1 MGEGLRDR
9 VKERYAGAALTVL
22 EGAGAASCCG
32 SAGECGLDSES
43 LGVDWT
49 GGGYSVEE
57 LEMLSQAAGTASL
70 GCGNPTALATL
81 SRGNSPGHW
90 QRWRHRRFAL
100 GQEGVPRRQG
110 LRA

>member
-1 MGEGLRDR
+1 VGEGLRDR

-49 GGGYSVEE
+49 GGGYSAEE
-57 LEMLSQAAGTASL
+57 LEMLPQRRARLRWDAATPRPSPRSL
-70 GCGNPTALATL
+70 
-81 SRGNSPGHW
+81 PGK
-90 QRWRHRRFAL
+90 
-100 GQEGVPRRQG
+100 
-110 LRA
+110 